1 MKRSSAECLE
11 ECLLQNMK
19 WQPSPSLLHCSPPI
33 AALLLQVRL
42 HAPFHPLRWN
52 FCILHFT
59 SKRTLPTQKGQHH
72 TEHGSVRVPDIYYL
86 HFSGTFH
93 MDRNAAEGK
102 AELKLLTNTAM
113 RTISKSRSESPGS
126 SVVSQLS
133 TCSRWRGT
141 SCSSNISQTP
151 YCLQIQ
157 RLAKKKPTSCILVL
171 EIRTQPREQ
180 IGGKWLCKPLGTKG
194 SCHKRLQSS
203 FLI

>member
-1 MKRSSAECLE
+1 MSPAEYEMTASSFSAALF
-11 ECLLQNMK
+11 
-19 WQPSPSLLHCSPPI
+19 STI
-33 AALLLQVRL
+33 AALLLQVQL

-52 FCILHFT
+52 VCILHFT

-72 TEHGSVRVPDIYYL
+72 TEHWSVQVPDIYYL
-86 HFSGTFH
+86 ISQVLSMCTGTQLKV
-93 MDRNAAEGK
+93 RLK
-102 AELKLLTNTAM
+102 WSYWQTQRSEL
-113 RTISKSRSESPGS
+113 SKSRSESPGS

-151 YCLQIQ
+151 YCLQVQ
-157 RLAKKKPTSCILVL
+157 CLAKKTTSCILVL

-180 IGGKWLCKPLGTKG
+180 ISGKWLCKRLGTKG

-203 FLI
+203 FLTSLNWQLL